1 MDTSSTLLGM
11 GFLLLFIAPVA
22 YVLIKEASK
31 NKSQKKQFAQLSK
44 QHHLEFTQTEFF
56 SNLSLGLDEMAKKL
70 FVLTTGKSPRTL
82 YIDLN
87 TINSVELKNKYSHE
101 GSVQRSID
109 DISEISVN
117 LKSRDKASGE
127 NKIIF
132 YGEDF
137 HSVLQKEARLNS
149 AQKWNNLIQN
159 TLKK

>member
-1 MDTSSTLLGM
+1 MDTASTLIGM

-31 NKSQKKQFAQLSK
+31 NKSQKKQFVQLSK
-44 QHHLEFTQTEFF
+44 QHNLEFTQTEFF
-56 SNLSLGLDEMAKKL
+56 SNLSLGLDEMTKKL

-87 TINSVELKNKYSHE
+87 TINSAEIKNKYSND
-101 GSVQRSID
+101 GSAQKSID
-109 DISEISVN
+109 DISEISLD
-117 LKSRDKASGE
+117 LKSNEKASAE

-149 AQKWNNLIQN
+149 AQKWYSLIQN
-159 TLKK
+159 TLKN